1 MASGNVATSAIA
13 NPAFVGA
20 KLVFALCALA
30 GKCGRTRGSP
40 LQIENG
46 SGSAVVASTG
56 GLWPQYPLSPVSL
69 TVSLTEEGASNMYIR
84 IAVPV
89 FLIAIAFA
97 PLFVRA
103 QEPEPVQLFNGKDMT
118 GWTFFL
124 KDEKAKMQ
132 DVWSVGDGV
141 IHCKGNPVGYIR
153 TKEKYTS
160 YKLKVEWRFPGKA
173 GNSGVLLRVQEPDKV
188 WPKSI
193 ESQLNSGDAGDIWNI
208 DKFAMKTDPARTKD
222 RRTI

>member
-1 MASGNVATSAIA
+1 MH
-13 NPAFVGA
+13 
-20 KLVFALCALA
+20 
-30 GKCGRTRGSP
+30 
-40 LQIENG
+40 
-46 SGSAVVASTG
+46 
-56 GLWPQYPLSPVSL
+56 
-69 TVSLTEEGASNMYIR
+69 IR

-222 RRTI
+222 RRTIKMHPSSEKPLGEWNTYEITLDGTNTAATVRRACRSRTVEVTPAGFDTAR